1 MGDLS
6 EPDDMQSI
14 RVSHI
19 AIAPASYTVAVTLQ
33 FAEGQVT
40 ERQFSVR
47 TPLDIED
54 GAAVAELTVLHHC
67 LCEAHVFGVSRSGR
81 GLRIVVSVG
90 VIKKLFQQRSAKA
103 HLLPYAQFLI
113 VRFADANVRVEKP
126 RLTEGDVPPEIQLEA
141 GEGCLEHWSTC
152 AGELVLTRH
161 AIERYAQKVQ
171 RVSLDQSWHRLL
183 NVLTHGRGTPLGA
196 DQRNGERWRFLKHNH
211 PPLTIVVAREALAN
225 KVVTVYP

>member
-1 MGDLS
+1 
-6 EPDDMQSI
+6 MQSI
-14 RVSHI
+14 RVSHR
-19 AIAPASYTVAVTLQ
+19 AIAPTNYSVAVTLQ
-33 FAEGQVT
+33 FADGHVT
-40 ERQFSVR
+40 ERHFRVS
-47 TPLDIED
+47 TPLDVAD

-103 HLLPYAQFLI
+103 HLLPFAQFLI
-113 VRFADANVRVEKP
+113 VRFADATVRVEKP
-126 RLTEGDVPPEIQLEA
+126 RHAAGDVPPEFQLQA
-141 GEGCLEHWSTC
+141 GEGCLEHWPTC

-171 RVSLDQSWHRLL
+171 RLSLDQSWHRLL
-183 NVLTHGRGTPLGA
+183 NVITQGRGTPVGA
-196 DQRNGERWRFLKHNH
+196 DQGNGERWRFTKPNH
-211 PPLTIVVAREALAN
+211 PPLTIVVARDALAN

>member
-1 MGDLS
+1 
-6 EPDDMQSI
+6 MQSI
-14 RVSHI
+14 HVSHI
-19 AIAPASYTVAVTLQ
+19 AVAPANYSVAVTLQ

-40 ERQFSVR
+40 ELHFRVR
-47 TPLDIED
+47 TPLDVED
-54 GAAVAELTVLHHC
+54 CAAVAELTVLHHC
-67 LCEAHVFGVSRSGR
+67 LCETHVFGVSRSGR

-113 VRFADANVRVEKP
+113 VRFADATVRVEKSQHAA
-126 RLTEGDVPPEIQLEA
+126 GDVPPEIQLEA
-141 GEGCLEHWSTC
+141 GAGCLEQWPTC

-171 RVSLDQSWHRLL
+171 RLSLDQSWHRLL
-183 NVLTHGRGTPLGA
+183 NVLTQGRGTPLGA
-196 DQRNGERWRFLKHNH
+196 DQRNGERWRFTKRNH
-211 PPLTIVVAREALAN
+211 PPLTIVVARDALAS

>member
-1 MGDLS
+1 
-6 EPDDMQSI
+6 MQSI
-14 RVSHI
+14 RVSHR
-19 AIAPASYTVAVTLQ
+19 AIAPTNYSVAVTLQ
-33 FAEGQVT
+33 FADGHVT
-40 ERQFSVR
+40 ERHFRVS
-47 TPLDIED
+47 TPLDVAD

-103 HLLPYAQFLI
+103 HLLPFAQFLI
-113 VRFADANVRVEKP
+113 VRFADATVRVEKA
-126 RLTEGDVPPEIQLEA
+126 RHAVRDVPLEVQLEA
-141 GEGCLEHWSTC
+141 RVDCLEHWPTC

-171 RVSLDQSWHRLL
+171 RLSLDQSWHRLL

-196 DQRNGERWRFLKHNH
+196 DQGNGERWRFTKPNH
-211 PPLTIVVAREALAN
+211 PPLTVVVAREALAN